1 MALEEKRALA
11 EEAFGQPLTDEQ
23 VKALSEFV
31 RVCVEGGYDDE
42 EEESEEGGSGKK
54 GDLMIALGL
63 GPKSKD
69 E

>member
-11 EEAFGQPLTDEQ
+11 EEAFGQPFSDEQ

-31 RVCVEGGYDDE
+31 RVCVESGYEDDE
-42 EEESEEGGSGKK
+42 DDEAPEGGGKKK

-63 GPKSKD
+63 GPKD

>member
-11 EEAFGQPLTDEQ
+11 EEAFGQPFSDEQ

-31 RVCVEGGYDDE
+31 RVCVESGYEDDE
-42 EEESEEGGSGKK
+42 DEEAAEGGGKKK

-63 GPKSKD
+63 GPKD